1 MYIKNIIILYIMN
14 NNIEFDIDKIS
25 ERLLKL
31 EDENENL
38 KVQLKQLKEF
48 GEEEVRQNGR
58 LARWIESL
66 RKENERLK
74 KNLF

>member
-38 KVQLKQLKEF
+38 KLQIKQLKEF